1 VQLYDREYRS
11 SHRYGQ
17 EAIDIMR
24 KSSLYILGFI
34 AFLVMVVT
42 AGASAITDK
51 NDHNETDSLS
61 RDTLINLSLIKDSSI
76 TAPVAEPSTIV
87 LVEDT
92 CEEDNIEIQ
101 AIEEEAVAEEV
112 TEHSRSA
119 LQTNAEATPDT
130 AKEILVVEN
139 VQEVIVA
146 EEAVDT
152 APPPKLTLPIPPGA
166 FEATAFTYVDDDD
179 VLAMIDSLIEELYQ
193 VNSCLDTDAVQMNTY
208 EFCDDLIPMYSSTEY
223 AERLDYLDQQTPF
236 SLTYNTPVHKFIELY
251 ALKRRGQVSRML
263 GLAEMYF
270 PLFEEMLDSYDMP
283 LELKYLAIVESALNP
298 SAGSRAG
305 AKGLW
310 QFMYRTGKLYGL
322 NVTSYIDDRYD
333 PYKSTVA
340 ACEYLKFLHKIY
352 DNWHLALAAY
362 NCGPGR
368 VNRAIRRSGG
378 KRDYWELWRY
388 LPRETRGYVPAF
400 IAVNYIMEYAT
411 EHNIYP
417 TAPRYMDFEKDTV
430 VVRNRVKFEH
440 IEAVLSVS
448 VEDLKYLNPQY
459 KLGIIPGIPGETYTL
474 TLPTLMVGEFINN
487 EQAIYGYKSE
497 QERIDSAEKAIALEK
512 QKEYLHETRITH
524 TVRNG
529 EVLGLIA
536 QKYRVGVSDVRN
548 WNNMES
554 SRIFIGQK
562 LTIYTGKK
570 PNKITQP
577 VVARPAPAKQEIKDL
592 EYRYHVIKS
601 GDTLWDIAKLYE
613 GVTISQIRKL
623 NQIGNAKKLKPGMK
637 IKISQIS
644 S

>member
-1 VQLYDREYRS
+1 ML
-11 SHRYGQ
+11 
-17 EAIDIMR
+17 I
-24 KSSLYILGFI
+24 KKTFILFTLTV
-34 AFLVMVVT
+34 LVVGLT
-42 AGASAITDK
+42 ADASARIIVDH
-51 NDHNETDSLS
+51 NDHNKVDSLAH
-61 RDTLINLSLIKDSSI
+61 DTLVDISLLKDSTKAMAEI
-76 TAPVAEPSTIV
+76 QPVTTIQE
-87 LVEDT
+87 EDT
-92 CEEDNIEIQ
+92 CDTEKVKAVKVIPTETPAEI
-101 AIEEEAVAEEV
+101 V
-112 TEHSRSA
+112 
-119 LQTNAEATPDT
+119 
-130 AKEILVVEN
+130 
-139 VQEVIVA
+139 
-146 EEAVDT
+146 VDT
-152 APPPKLTLPIPPGA
+152 ASPPPLTLPIPPGT
-166 FEATAFTYVDDDD
+166 FKPTVFTYVEDDD
-179 VLAMIDSLIEELYQ
+179 VLEMIDSLILALYK
-193 VNSCLDTDAVQMNTY
+193 VNSCLDTNKAELNTY
-208 EFCDDLIPMYSSTEY
+208 EFCDDLAPMYSKTEY

-251 ALKRRGQVSRML
+251 AMRRRDQVSRML

-270 PLFEEMLDSYDMP
+270 PMFEEALDKYDMP

-333 PYKSTVA
+333 PYKSTIA
-340 ACEYLKFLHKIY
+340 ACEYLKYLHGIY
-352 DNWHLALAAY
+352 DNWDLALASY

-417 TAPRYMDFEKDTV
+417 TAPRYMSFEKDTV
-430 VVRNRVKFEH
+430 VVRNKVKFEH
-440 IEAVLSVS
+440 IAAVLNIP
-448 VEDLKYLNPQY
+448 VEEIEYLNPQY
-459 KLGIIPGIPGETYTL
+459 KLGIIPGIPGETYSL
-474 TLPTLMVGEFINN
+474 TLPAMMVGAFMSN
-487 EQAIYGYKSE
+487 EQTIYGYKTE

-512 QKEYLHETRITH
+512 QKEFLHETRLTH

-536 QKYRVGVSDVRN
+536 QKYRVNVSDVRS
-548 WNNMES
+548 WNSMSS
-554 SRIFIGQK
+554 SRIYVGQK

-570 PNKITQP
+570 PAKVTPTSVASAKIK
-577 VVARPAPAKQEIKDL
+577 KQEVKDDKF
-592 EYRYHVIKS
+592 RYHVIQS
-601 GDTLWDIAKLYE
+601 GDTLWDIAKLYK
-613 GVTISQIRKL
+613 GVTITQIKQL
-623 NQIGNAKKLKPGMK
+623 NHISNDKKLKPGMK